1 MPESESNFDS
11 REKAVISDDLLA
23 VLAPVLDWYQSD
35 ERQEREPLD
44 IIRDIVDDLQS
55 DRSANLRMYA
65 ALTKIRDNFES
76 LNGQECDRGCG
87 KCIRCIA
94 AAALV
99 DPANA
104 EVCQPEGA
112 KKL

>member
-1 MPESESNFDS
+1 MPEPETKSDS
-11 REKAVISDDLLA
+11 RVKAVVSDDLLA
-23 VLAPVLDWYQSD
+23 LLAPVLDWYQSD

-55 DRSANLRMYA
+55 DRSANLRMDA
-65 ALTKIRDNFES
+65 ALTKIRDSFES

-99 DPANA
+99 DPANSQA
-104 EVCQPEGA
+104 EQP
-112 KKL
+112 